1 MADLPDVGGDNIYTK
16 SCFKNITKTQVV
28 EV

>member
-16 SCFKNITKTQVV
+16 SCFRDIVKQTES